1 VAIDYVSFGGWKNN
15 LRLANDHA
23 ELIITLDVGPRV
35 ISYRTPDGDN
45 VFKTFD
51 AQLGGTGEAEW
62 QSRGGHR
69 FWLAPEDPILSYI
82 PDNDAVE
89 HRVVSPNETEFVH
102 SSGEQLPVQKTLGVA
117 LDPGSSRVTVTHRA
131 ENIGTR
137 PLTVATWG
145 LSVMR
150 PGGIEIIPLPAL
162 GEHPRDLLPNRPM
175 VLWPFTDMTD
185 RRWHWGRRFITL
197 RQGDAGPTKAGLAH
211 MEGWIAYHQGS
222 SLFIKTID
230 FDARAIYPDLGC
242 NFETFTNEEM
252 LEVEALG
259 QLVELPPGAST
270 SHTEQWELVS
280 GVSESP
286 PEDEDAV
293 AEWIAR
299 WRAATPPSRSA
310 PSS

>member
-1 VAIDYVSFGGWKNN
+1 VAIDYVSFGGWKTN
-15 LRLANDHA
+15 LRLANEHA

-35 ISYRTPDGDN
+35 ISYRTTDGRN

-69 FWLAPEDPILSYI
+69 FWLAPEDPVLSYI
-82 PDNDAVE
+82 PDNNAVE
-89 HRVVSPNETEFVH
+89 QRVVSANEAEFIH
-102 SSGEQLPVQKTLGVA
+102 SLGEELPVRKTLTVA
-117 LDPGSSRVTVTHRA
+117 LRPDSTRVTVTHRA
-131 ENIGTR
+131 ENVSTR

-145 LSVMR
+145 LSVMQ
-150 PGGIEIIPLPAL
+150 PGGIEIIPLRPL

-185 RRWHWGRRFITL
+185 RRWRWGRRFITL
-197 RQGDAGPTKAGLAH
+197 HQGNAGPTKAGLTH
-211 MEGWIAYHQGS
+211 RERWIAYHQGG

-230 FDARAIYPDLGC
+230 LIEGVTYPDFGC

-259 QLVELPPGAST
+259 PLVELAPGEST
-270 SHTEQWELVS
+270 SHVEEWHLFAGLS
-280 GVSESP
+280 AP
-286 PEDEDAV
+286 PMEDEEALAD
-293 AEWIAR
+293 WIAP
-299 WRAATPPSRSA
+299 WLQRAGLGV
-310 PSS
+310 